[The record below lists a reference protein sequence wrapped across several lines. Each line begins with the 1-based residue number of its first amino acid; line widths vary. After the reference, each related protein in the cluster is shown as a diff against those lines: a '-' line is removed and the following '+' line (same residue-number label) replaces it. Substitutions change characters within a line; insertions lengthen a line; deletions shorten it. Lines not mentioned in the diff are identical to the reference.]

1 MKNKE
6 LMNKM
11 TRSFGRACLKLKKHS
26 PEILVTA
33 GIIGG
38 IASAVMACKASMR
51 VNDVLDEAKEKID
64 LIHEQAND
72 PEVANEYTEQD
83 TQKALTKVYTQT
95 GFKLAEMYGPAIVV
109 GVTSVGCVLASV
121 NIMHKR
127 NVALAAAYA
136 TIENGFKE
144 YRGRLI
150 DRLGAELDR
159 ELLYD
164 IKTKEV
170 EEVIVHEDGTQET
183 VTKTI
188 ETANPNEYSVY
199 ARFYDDGCKGWQK
212 DSEMNLFTIKQVQ
225 NWANEML
232 QAKSYLF
239 LNDVYEMLGIPK
251 TAAGQVVGWYYNE
264 KNPIG
269 DNYVDFGIYDIHNER
284 KRAFVNGYER
294 TILLDFN
301 VDGDILKYI

>member
-6 LMNKM
+6 LMTKVS
-11 TRSFGRACLKLKKHS
+11 RGFGKACLKLQKHS

-38 IASAVMACKASMR
+38 VVSAVMACKASTK
-51 VNDVLDEAKEKID
+51 VNPVLEDAKEKLDAIK
-64 LIHEQAND
+64 EYAEN
-72 PEVANEYTEQD
+72 PEFDEKYTEKD
-83 TQKALTKVYTQT
+83 KSKAVTMVYTQT
-95 GFKLAEMYGPAIVV
+95 AMELGKLYGPSIALAAASI
-109 GVTSVGCVLASV
+109 GCVLASV
-121 NIMHKR
+121 NIIHKR
-127 NVALAAAYA
+127 NVALAAAYT

-150 DRLGAELDR
+150 DRLGEELDR

-170 EEVIVHEDGTQET
+170 EEIVVHEDGTQET
-183 VTKTI
+183 VTKTV
-188 ETANPNEYSVY
+188 EVANPNEHSIY
-199 ARFYDDGCKGWQK
+199 ARFYDEGCKGWQK
-212 DSEMNLFTIKQVQ
+212 DPETNLFTVRQVQ

-232 QAKSYLF
+232 QAKGYLF
-239 LNDVYEMLGIPK
+239 LNEVYEMLGIPK
-251 TAAGQVVGWYYNE
+251 TAAGQCVGWYYDE
-264 KNPIG
+264 KDPTG
-269 DNYVDFGIYDIHNER
+269 DNYIDFGIYDIHNER

>member
-6 LMNKM
+6 LMNKVG
-11 TRSFGRACLKLKKHS
+11 RSFGRVCLKLQKHS

-38 IASAVMACKASMR
+38 VVSAVMACKASTK
-51 VNDVLDEAKEKID
+51 VNPVLEDAKEKLDVIK
-64 LIHEQAND
+64 EYAEN
-72 PEVANEYTEQD
+72 PEFDEKYTEKD
-83 TQKALTKVYTQT
+83 KSKAVTMVYTQT
-95 GFKLAEMYGPAIVV
+95 AMELGKLYGPSIALGAASI
-109 GVTSVGCVLASV
+109 GCVLASV
-121 NIMHKR
+121 NIIHKR
-127 NVALAAAYA
+127 NVALAAAYT

-150 DRLGAELDR
+150 NRLGEELDR

-170 EEVIVHEDGTQET
+170 EEIIVHEDGTQET
-183 VTKTI
+183 VTKTV
-188 ETANPNEYSVY
+188 EVANPNEHSIY
-199 ARFYDDGCKGWQK
+199 ARFYDEGCKGWQK
-212 DSEMNLFTIKQVQ
+212 DPETNLFTVRQVQ

-232 QAKSYLF
+232 QAKGYLF
-239 LNDVYEMLGIPK
+239 LNEVYEMLGIPK
-251 TAAGQVVGWYYNE
+251 TAAGQCVGWYYDEND
-264 KNPIG
+264 PTG
-269 DNYVDFGIYDIHNER
+269 DNYIDFGIYDIHNER

>member
-6 LMNKM
+6 LMNKVS
-11 TRSFGRACLKLKKHS
+11 RGFGRACLKLQKHS

-38 IASAVMACKASMR
+38 VVSAVMACKASTK
-51 VNDVLDEAKEKID
+51 VNPVLEDAKEKLDAIK
-64 LIHEQAND
+64 EYAEN
-72 PEVANEYTEQD
+72 PEFDEKYTEKD
-83 TQKALTKVYTQT
+83 KSKAVTMVYTQT
-95 GFKLAEMYGPAIVV
+95 AMELGKLYGPSIALGAASI
-109 GVTSVGCVLASV
+109 GCVLASV
-121 NIMHKR
+121 NIIHKR
-127 NVALAAAYA
+127 NVALAAAYT
-136 TIENGFKE
+136 TIETGFKE

-150 DRLGAELDR
+150 DRLGEELDR

-170 EEVIVHEDGTQET
+170 EEIVVHEDGTQET
-183 VTKTI
+183 VTKTV
-188 ETANPNEYSVY
+188 ETANPNEHSVY
-199 ARFYDDGCKGWQK
+199 ARFYDEGCKGWQK
-212 DSEMNLFTIKQVQ
+212 DPETNLFTVRQVQ

-232 QAKSYLF
+232 KAKGYLF
-239 LNDVYEMLGIPK
+239 LNEVYEMLGIPK
-251 TAAGQVVGWYYNE
+251 TAAGQCVGWYYDE
-264 KNPIG
+264 KDPTG
-269 DNYVDFGIYDIHNER
+269 DNYIDFGIYDIHNER